1 MVASRGKFIVLTY
14 NKATNGRYLLQ
25 NCVNGKSSMI
35 KCCLFTAPSPGF
47 GGASPSPLGYQP
59 SPSNTT
65 PSPLG
70 YSPMTPGGAPFTPG
84 TGMDQ
89 SMADWHTTEIEVKI
103 KETHDDH
110 KLIHQ
115 TGIIR
120 SVTVSIT
127 NKRDCILYPAIVN
140 CSYMYLPL

>member
-1 MVASRGKFIVLTY
+1 M
-14 NKATNGRYLLQ
+14 ATDKRYLHVLQ
-25 NCVNGKSSMI
+25 NWVNEKPSKL

-120 SVTVSIT
+120 SVTVSI
-127 NKRDCILYPAIVN
+127 NQ
-140 CSYMYLPL
+140 

>member
-1 MVASRGKFIVLTY
+1 
-14 NKATNGRYLLQ
+14 
-25 NCVNGKSSMI
+25 MI

-120 SVTVSIT
+120 SVTVSRLYIVSGHSELFIHVSST
-127 NKRDCILYPAIVN
+127 LILKQMLWF
-140 CSYMYLPL
+140 CC

>member
-1 MVASRGKFIVLTY
+1 M
-14 NKATNGRYLLQ
+14 ATDKRYLPVLQ
-25 NCVNGKSSMI
+25 NWVNEKPSI
-35 KCCLFTAPSPGF
+35 LKCCLFTAPSPGF

-120 SVTVSIT
+120 SVTVSR
-127 NKRDCILYPAIVN
+127 NQ
-140 CSYMYLPL
+140 

>member
-14 NKATNGRYLLQ
+14 NKATLQ
-25 NCVNGKSSMI
+25 NSVSGKPFMM

-127 NKRDCILYPAIVN
+127 NKRDCILYPTIVN
-140 CSYMYLPL
+140 CSYKYLPV